1 MVMMTIMY
9 QQSGHRKMIARLLKA
24 YEEWMLPNQL
34 LSRAW
39 KDRKSSIKALKKY
52 AIDTRAELDHLD
64 WRVIDLYAHENG
76 HTDNSKLS
84 DAFQHPII
92 DIEPFRQ
99 KLSRVGVPPAKTHQA
114 MSKWLLLL
122 DQLHVHLTTSEMATD
137 HFNEPSEDVESESDS
152 TPINEKAKTRTR
164 PAPKPTTE
172 AEEPEFDEAELREE
186 ARKNLGI
193 YSSAGET
200 DQAPPLVISEVQE
213 GLGPYRP
220 VDVNNSFHNGF
231 LYYPVQVI
239 NGKRVDSKAE
249 EKIHEKIE
257 TVVVRSDRTLQRIVK
272 SERLE
277 EGHYGQ
283 DVLRLTDGTLINSIP
298 RPNIHGTWQ
307 WSYIEAFI
315 NGDTSDIDLAESV
328 KTIRQHLMSRVWLP
342 FEADYTLLA
351 MTAVAT
357 YVQSIFDSVPLI
369 LLVGPHGSGKSE
381 LGSAMSEA
389 SANATMIGQVSAPTM
404 MRLIDESGG
413 LCVIDDL
420 ESVGVSKTKS
430 GNQKFSDL
438 AQALKVSY
446 KKSTA
451 SRMITNPQTRRTEVM
466 NFYGIKLISNTKGAD
481 NILGSRM
488 LHVNTKYI
496 DSDSLLRFQDRE
508 GVSEEAISELRNK
521 LHIWAFENVS
531 KVHSAYLAISSKQS
545 DRENEIAE
553 PLRTI
558 AKLTG
563 DNDLILDLETA
574 LSAQSRR
581 KNRYR
586 TPEEVLKELIEG
598 LVVDGYDSAAITHVM
613 LELRREMD
621 PGYEIDYASEMPGW
635 SRPEWI
641 GRKLREMGILS
652 DSRGFRKRV
661 KGQNLRFVKFKDQY
675 VKNLRA
681 NKKTEPEA
689 KKADGFCLSCESCPY
704 AKHSCEIMQ
713 STELAKAS

>member
-1 MVMMTIMY
+1 
-9 QQSGHRKMIARLLKA
+9 MIARLLKA
-24 YEEWMLPNQL
+24 YEEWKLPNQI

-39 KDRKSSIKALKKY
+39 KDEKASLKALKKY
-52 AIDTRAELDHLD
+52 AIDTRADLDHLD
-64 WRVIDLYAHENG
+64 WRVVDLYAYENG
-76 HTDNSKLS
+76 HDDNSKLS
-84 DAFQHPII
+84 DVFEHPII

-99 KLSRVGVPPAKTHQA
+99 KLSKIGVPPAKTHEA

-122 DQLHVHLTTSEMATD
+122 DQLHVHLTTAEMVAAHSNQHSD
-137 HFNEPSEDVESESDS
+137 GLRDPGGDIDEQEP
-152 TPINEKAKTRTR
+152 EKTARKPAVRAK
-164 PAPKPTTE
+164 PKKE
-172 AEEPEFDEAELREE
+172 RREPEFDEAELREE
-186 ARKNLGI
+186 ARQNMGI
-193 YSSAGET
+193 YSSTEDA
-200 DQAPPLVISEVQE
+200 DALPPLEISEARE

-239 NGKRVDSKAE
+239 NGKRIDSKE
-249 EKIHEKIE
+249 DEKLHEKIE

-272 SERLE
+272 SERLQ
-277 EGHYGQ
+277 EGDYGQ

-315 NGDTSDIDLAESV
+315 NGETSDIHLAESV
-328 KTIRQHLMSRVWLP
+328 RTIRTHLMSRVWLP

-357 YVQSIFDSVPLI
+357 YVQSVFDSVPLI

-420 ESVGVSKTKS
+420 ESVGVSKTK
-430 GNQKFSDL
+430 GGTQKFSDL

-496 DSDSLLRFQDRE
+496 DSDSLIRFQSRE
-508 GVSEEAISELRNK
+508 GVTEEAISELRNK

-531 KVHSAYLAISSKQS
+531 KVHSTYVAISSKQS

-558 AKLTG
+558 AKLT
-563 DNDLILDLETA
+563 DDQELILDLETA

-586 TPEEVLKELIEG
+586 TPEEVLKEIVES
-598 LVVDGYDSAAITHVM
+598 LVTNGYDSVAITHIM
-613 LELRREMD
+613 MELRREMD
-621 PGYEIDYASEMPGW
+621 PGYEIDYSTDMPGW

-641 GRKLREMGILS
+641 GRKLREMGVVS
-652 DSRGFRKRV
+652 DARGFRKRV
-661 KGQNLRFVKFKDQY
+661 KGLNLRFVKFKDQY
-675 VKNLRA
+675 LKSVKA
-681 NKKTEPEA
+681 NEKAEPGSKKP
-689 KKADGFCLSCESCPY
+689 DGFCLNCETCPY

-713 STELAKAS
+713 SSEMLKAS